1 MKIFAS
7 FLALS
12 FGNKIDPTGS
22 YKDSTGHE
30 RETFSIKD
38 SVEGESFDFFL
49 LGDWG
54 GRPAPRYTS
63 SLQLNSARCMMKY
76 AKRNKPEYILSLGD
90 HFYFN
95 GVVDEYDLRWK
106 KTFEDVYDSEEMMVP
121 WYPAMGNHDWN
132 VLPDQIDAPSRG
144 NGWAQIAYGQKEF
157 GTKRWTHPDPFFTT
171 EYTTENGIVV
181 KTIMIDTPMFSDE
194 KIAAWAWEW
203 IEDELKNSE
212 DADYLFVAGHYQII
226 DTEGIYDYEI
236 FRRLEPLL
244 EKYNVTAYFQ
254 GHRHTMEHAQRSPQV
269 QPEGEQLTNNVHYF
283 TFGAGALLDTGAEMA
298 YILTGDI
305 RPEVACH
312 SSNEANNWDNGQAIC
327 HKYWFTTKYNG
338 GFGAVNITKER
349 AQVSMISSESADLTE
364 SFNVEYSYDIKPRK

>member
-1 MKIFAS
+1 
-7 FLALS
+7 
-12 FGNKIDPTGS
+12 
-22 YKDSTGHE
+22 
-30 RETFSIKD
+30 
-38 SVEGESFDFFL
+38 
-49 LGDWG
+49 
-54 GRPAPRYTS
+54 
-63 SLQLNSARCMMKY
+63 MMKY
-76 AKRNKPEYILSLGD
+76 AQRNKPEYVLSLGD

-132 VLPDQIDAPSRG
+132 VLPDPIDAPSRG
-144 NGWAQIAYGQKEF
+144 NGWAQIHYSEKEL

-181 KTIMIDTPMFSDE
+181 KTIMIDTPMFSGVYTGGRPKPSAMNCNVYDLRPQCVKNVAPVDQE
-194 KIAAWAWEW
+194 IATWAWDW
-203 IEDELKNSE
+203 IENELENSE
-212 DADYLFVAGHYQII
+212 NADYLFVAGHYQII

-254 GHRHTMEHAQRSPQV
+254 GHRHTMEHAQRSPQI
-269 QPEGEQLTNNVHYF
+269 QPEDGTMTNNVHYF

-312 SSNEANNWDNGQAIC
+312 SSNEANNWDNGNAIC

-349 AQVSMISSESADLTE
+349 AQVSMISSESEDLTD
-364 SFNVEYSYDIKPRK
+364 SFKIEYSYDIKPRK